1 MPYHSKLT
9 EEVVDRAISLKG
21 EGLSD
26 ADIIAALGIHT
37 STFYRWQA
45 EDDTDLKHALK
56 EGLKKAEA
64 DYKATLL
71 NTIRSAALA
80 KNSNWTAAAWLLE
93 RKYPD
98 EFGRVDRRREE
109 PRQEAV
115 PQIVL
120 GVAVAPAGLAAG
132 EGGAVPVNAVLP
144 AAGWSPQVG
153 GEPCGGAVGRDP
165 GVAGA
170 GSLVGAAGGGLP
182 AGGDVGA
189 AAFPE
194 VGAAREREAA
204 GGAGVAGAVA
214 GVAGAAEAGGD
225 SSANIDMDSST
236 NRNTVSSTNTNSDAS
251 ANVDICSSVNRAV
264 DSSTYRNAVSS
275 ANTNM
280 DSSAKRDVNSST
292 NRSAVS
298 STDANSDSPAN
309 IDLGSPANGEGD
321 CSEDGEADEGD
332 GDG

>member
-9 EEVVDRAISLKG
+9 EEVVDRAVSLKG

-120 GVAVAPAGLAAG
+120 GVAVAPAGLASG
-132 EGGAVPVNAVLP
+132 EGGQVPVNAVLP
-144 AAGWSPQVG
+144 AAGWGPQVG

-165 GVAGA
+165 GVADA
-170 GSLVGAAGGGLP
+170 GSLVGAAGGGVP

-189 AAFPE
+189 AACPE
-194 VGAAREREAA
+194 VGAAFEREAA
-204 GGAGVAGAVA
+204 GGPGVAGAVT
-214 GVAGAAEAGGD
+214 GVTDAAEADSD
-225 SSANIDMDSST
+225 SSANIDMGSST

-251 ANVDICSSVNRAV
+251 ANIDIHSSTNRKAGSSANHAV
-264 DSSTYRNAVSS
+264 DSSANLNIGSS

-280 DSSAKRDVNSST
+280 DSSANSCI
-292 NRSAVS
+292 
-298 STDANSDSPAN
+298 DIDSPA
-309 IDLGSPANGEGD
+309 DGDGDPSEG
-321 CSEDGEADEGD
+321 EDGDEGD

>member
-9 EEVVDRAISLKG
+9 EEVVDRAVSLKS

-132 EGGAVPVNAVLP
+132 EGGQVPVNAVLP
-144 AAGWSPQVG
+144 AAGWGPQVG

-165 GVAGA
+165 GVADA

-189 AAFPE
+189 ATCPE
-194 VGAAREREAA
+194 VGAAFERDAA
-204 GGAGVAGAVA
+204 SGPGVAGAVT
-214 GVAGAAEAGGD
+214 GVTDAMASTPLDMD
-225 SSANIDMDSST
+225 SSANANSEPSAKTNADSSTKRNADSFTNTNSDSSTNTNMGSSAKRDRHVSANIDMNSST
-236 NRNTVSSTNTNSDAS
+236 NSD
-251 ANVDICSSVNRAV
+251 
-264 DSSTYRNAVSS
+264 
-275 ANTNM
+275 M
-280 DSSAKRDVNSST
+280 DSSANA
-292 NRSAVS
+292 AVEES
-298 STDANSDSPAN
+298 E
-309 IDLGSPANGEGD
+309 GSGAGT
-321 CSEDGEADEGD
+321 EDGDEGD